1 MGTDAPPLLSR
12 SPLAPVGDPYFYGW
26 RMVPR
31 WDGAG
36 NNHWEKVPLTA
47 WDVLHPEEDD
57 FIVQTDAHDH
67 DCHYLKDALEEA
79 LAGRPGTD
87 VFSDLRIDWQVP
99 ALGVHGPDIAVF
111 EGLNAPWVREQG
123 TFPVKDMGARP
134 LLVIEVV
141 SPNTRD
147 IDTVS
152 KVIEYHRAKVPVYVL
167 VHRDES
173 GGQPVVRTEAYRY
186 EPAGYVPIPDD
197 PRGVWVESV
206 GLWVRGHGDRIAC
219 FDAHGV
225 RTPERP
231 ELTRERNEL
240 RVRAEAERQRAEA
253 AEVAQREEKARAD
266 TEKVRAEVAE
276 TALRDEKARADEN
289 ARKLAE
295 LEAELKRL
303 RGGDTN

>member
-1 MGTDAPPLLSR
+1 MGSDAPQLLSR
-12 SPLAPVGDPYFYGW
+12 APLAPVGDPYFYGW

-57 FIVQTDAHDH
+57 FIVQTDAHDD
-67 DCHYLKDALEEA
+67 DCHYLKGALKEV
-79 LAGRPGTD
+79 LAGRPGVN
-87 VFSDLRIDWQVP
+87 VFSDLRVDWQVP
-99 ALGVHGPDIAVF
+99 QLSVHGPDIVVF
-111 EGLNAPWVREQG
+111 EGAKSRWVRERG

-134 LLVIEVV
+134 LLVIEIV

-152 KVIEYHRAKVPVYVL
+152 KVIEYHRAGVPVYIL

-173 GGQPVVRTEAYRY
+173 GGAPAVHTEAYRF

-225 RTPERP
+225 RIPERP

-240 RVRAEAERQRAEA
+240 RVRAEAE
-253 AEVAQREEKARAD
+253 KARAEQ
-266 TEKVRAEVAE
+266 EKQRADA
-276 TALRDEKARADEN
+276 EKARADEA

-303 RGGDTN
+303 RGGDSN